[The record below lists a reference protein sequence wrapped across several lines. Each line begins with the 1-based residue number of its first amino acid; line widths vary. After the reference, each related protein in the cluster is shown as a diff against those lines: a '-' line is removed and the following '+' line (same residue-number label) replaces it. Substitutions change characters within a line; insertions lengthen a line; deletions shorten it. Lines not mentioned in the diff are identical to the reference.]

1 MTIETA
7 DNLLTHEVAQR
18 LRVGAR
24 TLERWRYMGIGPNY
38 RRVGGRVIYP
48 IAEIEK
54 FERKSDVILDR
65 PKAKG
70 RRHVENDDPEFTSIL
85 PF

>member
-1 MTIETA
+1 MTTPPPV
-7 DNLLTHEVAQR
+7 NLLTEEVARR

-24 TLERWRYMGIGPNY
+24 TLERWRYLGLGPNY

-48 IAEIEK
+48 ISEIEK
-54 FERKSDVILDR
+54 YERGCDVILDK
-65 PKAKG
+65 PKAA
-70 RRHVENDDPEFTSIL
+70 RPLYIENDDPEFKSNL